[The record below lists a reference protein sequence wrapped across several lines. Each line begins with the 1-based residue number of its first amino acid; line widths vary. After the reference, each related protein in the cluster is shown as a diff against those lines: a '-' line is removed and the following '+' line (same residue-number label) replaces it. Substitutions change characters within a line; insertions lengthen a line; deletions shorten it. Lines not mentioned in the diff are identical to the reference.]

1 MANTHF
7 TKFCNLLQKIFL
19 RIKSSY
25 LTTWAFSVWTRSWN
39 FTGTGFWIFLSSIH
53 RQHYSWIL
61 KLNRQC
67 LNKRLDTGDFC
78 FCQQLK
84 SQMVFSDF
92 EKKLLSFIIWFE
104 NRLIRKKMRYAYHR
118 VNFCFKGWL
127 RLGHWVFWGCW
138 GRVGN
143 GGHCKLWDAH
153 KWSTK
158 PARRVW
164 PRLRSLFKINQLWT

>member
-1 MANTHF
+1 MIKWPF
-7 TKFCNLLQKIFL
+7 IYCCRDLKSEMIFEKIF
-19 RIKSSY
+19 RK
-25 LTTWAFSVWTRSWN
+25 
-39 FTGTGFWIFLSSIH
+39 IFVF
-53 RQHYSWIL
+53 
-61 KLNRQC
+61 KD
-67 LNKRLDTGDFC
+67 KRLDPGDFC
-78 FCQQLK
+78 FWQQLK
-84 SQMVFSDF
+84 SQTVFSDF
-92 EKKLLSFIIWFE
+92 ETKLLSFIIWFE

-138 GRVGN
+138 GRVWN